1 MSQQLF
7 LTLESGRNGRI
18 EGSVTQAGFEDL
30 IEVFSSSHEVSTDAT
45 LSGRRARS
53 RNQHGAFTISKG
65 VDKASVLLY
74 DSWNTNDRINL
85 LKLECYKTA
94 HQGTLELF
102 YTVELENARITSIKQ
117 QLANPLLSPLAT
129 VEEVSFAYMEIKW
142 TFADPSL
149 ETSIRVDIGA

>member
-18 EGSVTQAGFEDL
+18 EGSVAQAGFEDL
-30 IEVFSSSHEVSTDAT
+30 IEVFSTSHEVSTDAT

-74 DSWNTNDRINL
+74 ESWNTNDRINL
-85 LKLECYKTA
+85 FKLEYYKTA

-102 YTVELENARITSIKQ
+102 YTVELENARIISIKQ
-117 QLANPLLSPLAT
+117 QLVNPLLSPLT
-129 VEEVSFAYMEIKW
+129 EIEEVSFAYMEIKW

-149 ETSIRVDIGA
+149 GASADATIGA